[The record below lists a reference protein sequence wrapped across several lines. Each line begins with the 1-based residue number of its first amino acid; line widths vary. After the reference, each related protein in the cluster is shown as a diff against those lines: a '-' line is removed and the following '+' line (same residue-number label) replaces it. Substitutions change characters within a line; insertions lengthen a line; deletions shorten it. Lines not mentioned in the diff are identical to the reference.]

1 MGACSVTSPNP
12 NRRVREAKRQRAI
25 RDWQR
30 VAARNRERRD
40 RPEIETE
47 EDQ

>member
-1 MGACSVTSPNP
+1 MTRPNP
-12 NRRVREAKRQRAI
+12 NQRVREAKRRREI
-25 RDWQR
+25 RDWQG

-47 EDQ
+47 EG